1 MVQQAVEAV
10 AAAEEQGRWLEE
22 ALQQEVAEHPLEGQV
37 VDLGV
42 QEQSRDGGRP
52 HDRRHQLLKPYQTD
66 HLGTDGHPG

>member
-1 MVQQAVEAV
+1 MVEAV
-10 AAAEEQGRWLEE
+10 AAQEEQGRRLE
-22 ALQQEVAEHPLEGQV
+22 ALQLEVAEHPLEGQV
-37 VDLGV
+37 VNLGV

>member
-10 AAAEEQGRWLEE
+10 AVEEEQGRRLEE

-37 VDLGV
+37 VVLGV

-52 HDRRHQLLKPYQTD
+52 HDRRHRLRKPYQTD